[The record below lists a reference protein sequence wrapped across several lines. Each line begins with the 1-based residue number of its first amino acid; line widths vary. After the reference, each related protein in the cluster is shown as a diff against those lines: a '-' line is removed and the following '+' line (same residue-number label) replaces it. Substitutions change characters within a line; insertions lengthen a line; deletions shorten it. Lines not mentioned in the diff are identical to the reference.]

1 MDFLLEDMPG
11 RRRRHLLLEPA
22 LTLAHRYNLDSRDQ
36 GKRQRMAQ
44 LNRHDGV
51 WSCTFVG
58 FCSQVC
64 PKHVDPAAAVNQG
77 KVEAAKHTLI
87 ALFKG

>member
-1 MDFLLEDMPG
+1 
-11 RRRRHLLLEPA
+11 
-22 LTLAHRYNLDSRDQ
+22 
-36 GKRQRMAQ
+36 MAE
-44 LNRHDGV
+44 LNRHEGV

-58 FCSQVC
+58 FCSKVC